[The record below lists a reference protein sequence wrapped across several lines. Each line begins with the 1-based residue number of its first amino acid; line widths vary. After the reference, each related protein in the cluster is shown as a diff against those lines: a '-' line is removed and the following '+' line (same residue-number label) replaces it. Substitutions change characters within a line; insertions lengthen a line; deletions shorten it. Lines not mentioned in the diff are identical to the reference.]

1 MEKQVERIEM
11 MSEQARER
19 VVEQVKETGGAGGA
33 VPAIACFGFKAFLV
47 IGAGKSEED
56 DDLAPVVVDLR
67 IVVVFISGFPSF
79 FLRAFLR
86 LSRISK

>member
-1 MEKQVERIEM
+1 MALEFSLFAV
-11 MSEQARER
+11 
-19 VVEQVKETGGAGGA
+19 GGAGGA

-47 IGAGKSEED
+47 AGGAGKSVED
-56 DDLAPVVVDLR
+56 DDDFAPVRVDLR
-67 IVVVFISGFPSF
+67 IVVVFNSGFPSF